1 MKDLQSVKDCI
12 ENIYRKHVELCEELV
27 EFCERYKTVESLQ
40 AANTQQMISHGCR
53 ILVET
58 ALRQADT
65 RISDFHVNKHQC
77 VQNILDRVL
86 DHHTEVTIAPV
97 CSSKLKQR

>member
-1 MKDLQSVKDCI
+1 MESVKNCI

-40 AANTQQMISHGCR
+40 AANTQQMMNHGCR

-65 RISDFHVNKHQC
+65 RIIDLSREQ
-77 VQNILDRVL
+77 
-86 DHHTEVTIAPV
+86 ASV
-97 CSSKLKQR
+97 CSKRSKHSKHSR